1 MSSKIKPTTAAAF
14 NIVFTKNELDRLESK
29 IDQRALSLAEELEFI
44 SREVQ
49 SGNAFRKSKQGPKG
63 DKGDTGSVGPEGKQG
78 PKGDRGERGE
88 QGPKGERGDVGP
100 IGLTGPIGLQG
111 GQGEKGDVG
120 PVGPVGPRGRDGVDG
135 AQGERG
141 ARGEKGDKGE
151 QGFPGLQGAKGDK
164 GDRGEQGEKGDQ
176 GPKGERGDPGKQGAK
191 GDKGD
196 RGEKG
201 EAGASAPDLTPK
213 FEELRESFEKEIQ
226 THQNEI
232 NKRIDQRLNTISARA
247 TGGGGATGGGSFKIL
262 DNADVEYKHIS
273 EVGDGD
279 VLAFDAAKKKFVATP
294 ANLAG
299 GDGTL
304 DSSQL
309 FGLIDSDYILGIVS
323 PGGIITTEQYSGDA
337 FNASTGFNVS
347 ETTGAYL
354 IDGEPILSHGNGA
367 ITSNTAVG
375 LDALDNNLTGTNNTA
390 VGFEA
395 LKMSLEASY
404 NTAFGAGAG
413 SALISGDYNVI
424 IGGNDGSM
432 IEGLSN
438 QLVLSDGQ
446 GNTKI
451 HMDSANSL
459 YVGANADVNL
469 SSLTITETDSV
480 ATVPIDSF
488 SIAYRTARFT
498 IQIHET
504 INNIH
509 QSAEVL
515 LLHDSVSPRLTVFGV
530 LTTSDSDLGNFS
542 ADINNNDVRLLTT
555 PSSANHM
562 VYKVL
567 RSSIK
572 S

>member
-141 ARGEKGDKGE
+141 AQGEKGDKGE

-176 GPKGERGDPGKQGAK
+176 GPKGERGDPGTQGAK
-191 GDKGD
+191 GDKGE

-213 FEELRESFEKEIQ
+213 FDELRETFEKEIQ

-309 FGLIDSDYILGIVS
+309 FSLIDSDYILNIIS
-323 PGGIITTEQYSGDA
+323 PGGNTNSNN
-337 FNASTGFNVS
+337 FNIVDSFGGILINN
-347 ETTGAYL
+347 ET
-354 IDGEPILSHGNGA
+354 ILSHGNNGL
-367 ITSNTAVG
+367 TSNTAVG

-390 VGFEA
+390 IGFEA
-395 LKMSLEASY
+395 LKNSLDASY
-404 NTAFGAGAG
+404 NTAFGSGAG

-488 SIAYRTARFT
+488 SIEYRTARFT

>member
-141 ARGEKGDKGE
+141 AQGEKGDKGE

-176 GPKGERGDPGKQGAK
+176 GPKGERGDPGTQGAK
-191 GDKGD
+191 GDKGE

-213 FEELRESFEKEIQ
+213 FDELRETFEKEIQ

-309 FGLIDSDYILGIVS
+309 FSLIDSDYILNIIS
-323 PGGIITTEQYSGDA
+323 PGGNTNSNN
-337 FNASTGFNVS
+337 FNIVDSFGGILINN
-347 ETTGAYL
+347 ET
-354 IDGEPILSHGNGA
+354 ILSHGNNGL
-367 ITSNTAVG
+367 TSNTAVG

-390 VGFEA
+390 IGFEA
-395 LKMSLEASY
+395 LKNSLDASY
-404 NTAFGAGAG
+404 NTAFGSGAG

-459 YVGANADVNL
+459 YVGANAEVNL

-488 SIAYRTARFT
+488 SIEYRTARFT

>member
-44 SREVQ
+44 SREVR

-63 DKGDTGSVGPEGKQG
+63 DKGDTGSAGPEGKQG

-111 GQGEKGDVG
+111 GQGEKGDIG

-135 AQGERG
+135 ARGERG
-141 ARGEKGDKGE
+141 AQGEKGDKGD

-176 GPKGERGDPGKQGAK
+176 GPKGEKGDPGSQGAK
-191 GDKGD
+191 GDKGE

-201 EAGASAPDLTPK
+201 EAGVSAPDLTPK

-247 TGGGGATGGGSFKIL
+247 AGGGGATGGGSFKIL

-309 FGLIDSDYILGIVS
+309 FGLIDSDYILNIVS
-323 PGGIITTEQYSGDA
+323 PGGNTTSNN
-337 FNASTGFNVS
+337 FNIVDSFGGILINN
-347 ETTGAYL
+347 ET
-354 IDGEPILSHGNGA
+354 ILSHGNNGL
-367 ITSNTAVG
+367 TSNTAVG

-390 VGFEA
+390 IGFEA
-395 LKMSLEASY
+395 LKNSLDASY

-424 IGGNDGSM
+424 IGGNDGSI

-488 SIAYRTARFT
+488 SITYRTARFT